1 MTLAG
6 ADDTITTTRA
16 GDGVVHLRYAV
27 DHPARP
33 WQGLGPLDVASL
45 SGKLGAETVK
55 ALADESSGPRGSLLP
70 VQVDG
75 EDPTLVNLKADGR
88 TLAGRASLVQGSD
101 WDAGQTGGK
110 ADSGPES
117 SRRGSP

>member
-27 DHPARP
+27 EPARP

-75 EDPTLVNLKADGR
+75 EDPTLVNLKADVR

-110 ADSGPES
+110 ADWTRVS